1 MKLLL
6 IPLCASGAL
15 LFPTVSQDAPAAAP
29 AGPPGSVAGKALFEG
44 KGISLD
50 RRAGPYLDALREAFR
65 REEDLRRLTERS
77 QDALQRASRDLGNLD
92 VQWERQLGQL
102 RDLQHALQQQ
112 KHRLHEGVHR
122 LHTPAR
128 TVLCPGSVEL
138 PFVPGPDA
146 LQ

>member
-1 MKLLL
+1 MHDGDDSVLSLE
-6 IPLCASGAL
+6 ASIAGLAADTGA
-15 LFPTVSQDAPAAAP
+15 
-29 AGPPGSVAGKALFEG
+29 PPSFVAKIKALFEG

-112 KHRLHEGVHR
+112 KRRLHEGVHR

-146 LQ
+146 VQ